1 MLRIV
6 KRPGSPFWYIRGTFA
21 GRTVYASTKERDKAD
36 ARRFKESLEVEF
48 ARSAGQK
55 CHAATF
61 QDAARLYLEAKPHS
75 RGSWRA
81 NVERLCAVIGDRL
94 LIDIR
99 QHVLVDAANALY
111 PRCSP
116 ESKNSLVFAPA
127 AAVLHYAA
135 ECDLCPH
142 IRVKKLKEKRPEPRA
157 LRKEDAA
164 RLIAAADG
172 KLKLLLVFLF
182 TQGWRIGDTLRLQWQ
197 DIDLTGATVW
207 YRISKTDE
215 AMSMP
220 LNLVVLNMLRDEPQP
235 RVGRVFPWRGAS
247 GVYRHLRPLC
257 DRTGIFFTP
266 HMARHS
272 FATWLAADGASDLEI
287 MKAGAWR
294 DHRSV
299 MRYTSVDVRRVRAT
313 INKIRI

>member
-1 MLRIV
+1 MLKLL
-6 KRPGSPFWYIRGTFA
+6 KRPGSPFWYVRGTTH
-21 GRTVYASTKERDKAD
+21 GQSVYASTKEKDKSA
-36 ARRFKESLEVEF
+36 ARRFKDALEIRL

-61 QDAARLYLEAKPHS
+61 REAAALYLEAKPHS
-75 RGSWRA
+75 RDSWRV
-81 NVERLCAVIGDRL
+81 NIERLCSVIGDRL
-94 LIDIR
+94 LVDIR

-111 PRCSP
+111 PDCKPSSR
-116 ESKNSLVFAPA
+116 NSLVFTPA

-135 ECDLCPH
+135 ENDLCPY
-142 IRVKKLKEKRPEPRA
+142 IRVKKLKEKNPESRA
-157 LRKEDAA
+157 LRKEEAA

-182 TQGWRIGDTLRLQWQ
+182 TQGWRISDALRLQWA
-197 DIDLTGATVW
+197 DIDLTEATVW

-215 AMSMP
+215 AMPMP
-220 LNLVVLNMLRDEPQP
+220 LNLSLLDMLRGEPQP
-235 RVGRVFPWRGAS
+235 RVGRVFPWRGKS
-247 GVYRHLRPLC
+247 SLYCHIRPLC
-257 DRTGIFFTP
+257 QRAGVFFTP

-272 FATWLAADGASDLEI
+272 FATWLHAEGASEFEI

-299 MRYTSVDVRRVRAT
+299 FRYTSVDVRQVRAT

>member
-1 MLRIV
+1 MSRRYV
-6 KRPGSPFWYIRGTFA
+6 PRRSPP
-21 GRTVYASTKERDKAD
+21 
-36 ARRFKESLEVEF
+36 LL
-48 ARSAGQK
+48 RSA
-55 CHAATF
+55 
-61 QDAARLYLEAKPHS
+61 ARTS
-75 RGSWRA
+75 DQWRA
-81 NVERLCAVIGDRL
+81 NVDRLCAVIGDRL
-94 LIDIR
+94 LVDIR

-111 PRCSP
+111 PNCKPS
-116 ESKNSLVFAPA
+116 SKNCAVFAPA

-135 ECDLCPH
+135 ECDLCPN
-142 IRVKKLKEKRPEPRA
+142 IRVRKLKEARPHPRA

-182 TQGWRIGDTLRLQWQ
+182 TQGWRISDTLRLQWA
-197 DIDLTGATVW
+197 DLDLAEATVW

-220 LNLVVLNMLRDEPQP
+220 LNLVVLDMLRAQP
-235 RVGRVFPWRGAS
+235 GPHVGRVFPWL
-247 GVYRHLRPLC
+247 RHALFQRLQPLC

-272 FATWLAADGASDLEI
+272 FATWLAAEGANVKEI
-287 MKAGAWR
+287 MEAGAWR
-294 DHRSV
+294 DLRSV
-299 MRYTSVDVRRVRAT
+299 MRYVNVDERRVRAT

>member
-1 MLRIV
+1 MLSLF
-6 KRPGSPFWYIRGTFA
+6 KRRGSPFWYVRGTFA
-21 GRTVYASTKERDKAD
+21 GRAVYASTKTKNKGA
-36 ARRFKESLEVEF
+36 ARRFKDSLEVEL

-55 CHAATF
+55 CHATTF

-75 RGSWRA
+75 GDPWRA
-81 NVERLCAVIGDRL
+81 NIERLCAVIGDRL
-94 LIDIR
+94 LVEIR
-99 QHVLVDAANALY
+99 QHVLVDVANALY
-111 PRCSP
+111 PNCKPSSR
-116 ESKNSLVFAPA
+116 NSLVFAPA
-127 AAVLHYAA
+127 AAVMHCAA
-135 ECDLCPH
+135 ENDLCPYV
-142 IRVKKLKEKRPEPRA
+142 RVKKLKERSPEARA
-157 LRKEDAA
+157 MRKEDAA

-182 TQGWRIGDTLRLQWQ
+182 AQGWRISDTLRLQWQ
-197 DIDLTGATVW
+197 DINSSDATVR

-215 AMSMP
+215 CMTMP
-220 LNLVVLNMLRDEPQP
+220 LNLTVLDMLRAEAQP
-235 RVGRVFPWRGAS
+235 HIGRVFPWRGPS

-257 DRTGIFFTP
+257 SRAGIFFTP

-272 FATWLAADGASDLEI
+272 FATWLAAEGASEFEI

-299 MRYTSVDVRRVRAT
+299 FRYTSVDVQQVRAT